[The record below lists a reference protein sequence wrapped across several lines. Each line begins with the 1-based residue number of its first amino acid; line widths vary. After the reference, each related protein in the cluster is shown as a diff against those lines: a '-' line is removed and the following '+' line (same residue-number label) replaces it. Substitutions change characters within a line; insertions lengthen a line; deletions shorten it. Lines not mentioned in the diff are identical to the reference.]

1 MSETLTICTT
11 VLLPC
16 RLGSG
21 AGLTGSGQLRTER
34 SVMSEHNARFASAN
48 DVANAAM
55 KCMFGSE
62 RKNKNANERPAR
74 VEMLV
79 PDMEGLTW

>member
-1 MSETLTICTT
+1 
-11 VLLPC
+11 
-16 RLGSG
+16 
-21 AGLTGSGQLRTER
+21 
-34 SVMSEHNARFASAN
+34 MSEHNARFASAN